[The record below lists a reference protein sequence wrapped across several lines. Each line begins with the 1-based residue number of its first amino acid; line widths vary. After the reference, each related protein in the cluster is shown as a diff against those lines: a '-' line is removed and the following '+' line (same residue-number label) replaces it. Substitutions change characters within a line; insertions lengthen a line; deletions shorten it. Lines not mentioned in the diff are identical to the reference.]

1 MSVRRT
7 VGDRPGFYGT
17 SGTAWLAPTLD
28 ELPYPELWSARST
41 LGCVNIIQNSKP
53 HVIEKKNR
61 PRAAS

>member
-1 MSVRRT
+1 MYRHLVPRT

-41 LGCVNIIQNSKP
+41 LG
-53 HVIEKKNR
+53 
-61 PRAAS
+61 